1 MPNYII
7 KKKNKNNEIVYM
19 EYGLPGYVFV
29 PKNKVAYLNVKNVR
43 VVDNKLTD
51 VILTTKFEEM
61 FKKLMKITNRVLND
75 EDAGSDD
82 TALALDEVTL
92 IREILLNKYQQFLNK
107 DKEALFLKK
116 LRVVENEIRIK
127 EMQIQRNLLVA
138 PLETKGKAR

>member
-1 MPNYII
+1 MVNYLI

-19 EYGLPGYVFV
+19 EYSLPGYVFV
-29 PKNKVAYLNVKNVR
+29 PKNKVTYLNVKSVKII
-43 VVDNKLTD
+43 DPKLTD
-51 VILTTKFEEM
+51 IILTTKFEEM
-61 FKKLMKITNRVLND
+61 FKKLMRIVNKILDD

-82 TALALDEVTL
+82 TALALNEVTL

-127 EMQIQRNLLVA
+127 EMQIQKSYLQQ
-138 PLETKGKAR
+138 EDKGKAR